1 MSKRQKQ
8 IGSCWRK
15 NKLWE
20 NVFKKK
26 VKSNTITKIT
36 FKLLIKRRPKV
47 STATMATNLGVRN
60 RLKNELNLF

>member
-8 IGSCWRK
+8 IGSFWRK
-15 NKLWE
+15 NKLGE
-20 NVFKKK
+20 NVFLKKA
-26 VKSNTITKIT
+26 KSNTITKIT

-47 STATMATNLGVRN
+47 LTATMATNLGVRN